1 MRVRAGTSWSCNL
14 ASHTLTV
21 DVYTTK
27 IYLLQI
33 TGTEIYLP
41 TTNSAMC
48 SVQVTKQW
56 ILQTVEPLGVA
67 RAQTDTSRSTGT
79 SLACYPPLP
88 LAPPLP
94 TSSSQA
100 LTKQLWCM
108 PAAQFI

>member
-1 MRVRAGTSWSCNL
+1 
-14 ASHTLTV
+14 
-21 DVYTTK
+21 
-27 IYLLQI
+27 
-33 TGTEIYLP
+33 
-41 TTNSAMC
+41 MC
-48 SVQVTKQW
+48 SVQVRKQW